1 MLKTKRK
8 KKVYRPGIFI
18 EAGVH
23 GREWITP
30 AVATWIIKELI
41 KHNNT
46 EGKRN
51 YIHRTNLFADTKIY
65 FFNDFLINTKL
76 DGNPEKEILRS
87 VDWYILPMSNPDGY
101 EYSINYDRLWHKT
114 RSKLPANES
123 VFKQA

>member
-1 MLKTKRK
+1 MEVESYTEISSKKNRPVPVLKTKRK

-46 EGKRN
+46 EGK
-51 YIHRTNLFADTKIY
+51 HLSIY
-65 FFNDFLINTKL
+65 LLVKL
-76 DGNPEKEILRS
+76 YLSFIFC
-87 VDWYILPMSNPDGY
+87 
-101 EYSINYDRLWHKT
+101 H
-114 RSKLPANES
+114 
-123 VFKQA
+123 

>member
-1 MLKTKRK
+1 MIAKQKKTFPFSLQISFEPIELETYTEEYSLRKNQKFVRPAVKTRRK

-46 EGKRN
+46 EGKKLLIF
-51 YIHRTNLFADTKIY
+51 IHKTSDSIPFCS
-65 FFNDFLINTKL
+65 LIN
-76 DGNPEKEILRS
+76 N
-87 VDWYILPMSNPDGY
+87 
-101 EYSINYDRLWHKT
+101 HK
-114 RSKLPANES
+114 
-123 VFKQA
+123 